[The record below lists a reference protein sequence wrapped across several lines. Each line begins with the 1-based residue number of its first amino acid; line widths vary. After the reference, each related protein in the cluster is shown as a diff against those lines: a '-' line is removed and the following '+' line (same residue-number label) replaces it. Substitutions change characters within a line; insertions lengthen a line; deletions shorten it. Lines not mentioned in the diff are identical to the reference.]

1 MEMKI
6 SYMNRRRFDWVAS
19 AGVRT
24 IPTDSPYMLVAFP
37 ILSGDGHDGTE
48 TYFLGWHICECELAM
63 LTAKAATF
71 YALRTIVDDRPDK
84 TSGKGK
90 IRRARV
96 FEGTRVLSS
105 KSIYIIPGNII
116 PGYDKKD
123 D

>member
-1 MEMKI
+1 MKI

-37 ILSGDGHDGTE
+37 ILSGDGQDGAE
-48 TYFLGWHICECELAM
+48 TYFLGWHICECELAL
-63 LTAKAATF
+63 LTAKTATF
-71 YALRTIVDDRPDK
+71 YAFRTIVDDRPDK
-84 TSGKGK
+84 TAGKGR
-90 IRRARV
+90 IRRVRV
-96 FEGTRVLSS
+96 FEGTRVMSS
-105 KSIYIIPGNII
+105 KLIYIIPGSII